1 MPEKAPIFFKK
12 MNRLILF
19 SALLLV
25 FSCSDGPTTPPSQN
39 TFDRSLLLSD
49 LYNNN
54 IIPSYENFNTN
65 LAILETDLDN
75 LINNPNQQNL
85 NQAQNSMNQAYVAWQ
100 SIAMFN
106 LRVAEEVS
114 YASLMNSYPAN
125 TDKINQNISE
135 GITQIGSFTG
145 SKLGATGFPALS
157 YLLFGME
164 TSQVLEQINSS
175 INYCNYMTAIT
186 NNMRINLDLI
196 INDWS
201 ANSSEFIN
209 SSGNTQTSSLNIVI
223 NDFLQY
229 FEKRVREAKIATPL
243 DYRGSLQPRPEQ
255 VESYYFSSLS
265 KDLLVEAFLS
275 VKRFY
280 TGDSFDG
287 LVNGVGVEDYLLSLE
302 NTSELIDAMD
312 NQINNIDQ
320 KISLLNDD
328 LTIQLTEDNQKMID
342 VFLSMQTL
350 VTYFKSDVYTFI
362 GISPDYADNDG
373 DGG

>member
-223 NDFLQY
+223 NDYLHY
-229 FEKRVREAKIATPL
+229 FEK
-243 DYRGSLQPRPEQ
+243 
-255 VESYYFSSLS
+255 
-265 KDLLVEAFLS
+265 
-275 VKRFY
+275 
-280 TGDSFDG
+280 
-287 LVNGVGVEDYLLSLE
+287 
-302 NTSELIDAMD
+302 
-312 NQINNIDQ
+312 
-320 KISLLNDD
+320 
-328 LTIQLTEDNQKMID
+328 
-342 VFLSMQTL
+342 
-350 VTYFKSDVYTFI
+350 
-362 GISPDYADNDG
+362 
-373 DGG
+373 

>member
-1 MPEKAPIFFKK
+1 

-19 SALLLV
+19 SALLFL
-25 FSCSDGPTTPPSQN
+25 FSCGGDGLTTPPSQN

-65 LAILETDLDN
+65 LEILETDLNN
-75 LINNPNQQNL
+75 LINNPIDENL
-85 NQAQNSMNQAYVAWQ
+85 NKARSSMNQAYVAWQ

-114 YASLMNSYPAN
+114 YAPLMNSYPAN

-135 GITQIGSFTG
+135 GISEIGSFTG
-145 SKLGATGFPALS
+145 SKLGSTGFPALS
-157 YLLFGME
+157 YLLYGME
-164 TSQVLEQINSS
+164 TSQILEQISS
-175 INYCNYMTAIT
+175 SSNYCNYLTAIT

-196 INDWS
+196 IDDWT

-265 KDLLVEAFLS
+265 KDLLVEAFSS

-280 TGDSFDG
+280 TGYSFDG

-302 NTSELIDAMD
+302 NTSELIEVMN
-312 NQINNIDQ
+312 NQINDIDQ

-328 LTIQLTEDNQKMID
+328 LAIQLTEDNQKMID
-342 VFLSMQTL
+342 VFLSMQQL
-350 VTYFKSDVYTFI
+350 VTYFKSDVYTFL